1 MVVVKRVLD
10 DLRNIARPIP
20 LERFPI
26 EVDRPLGEVV
36 ESMQPHG
43 ETAGLTLQ
51 SELAAPGASSK
62 ATSSR
67 SAACTG
73 T

>member
-1 MVVVKRVLD
+1 MVVIKRVLE

-26 EVDRPLGEVV
+26 EVDRSVAEVV
-36 ESMQPHG
+36 ESMRQQA

-51 SELAAPGASSK
+51 AELGAPER
-62 ATSSR
+62 SSR
-67 SAACTG
+67 G
-73 T
+73 TCSRWGGSTAT